1 MLRVSDT
8 GIPEG
13 MCSTREK
20 YPGNQPAQ
28 RDRRPF
34 RKGEKTLKTPIQRL
48 TVLFL
53 AAALLA
59 ALSACAG
66 GGTLVVN
73 SNNDVDDG
81 ACDATHCSLRE
92 AINKAN
98 TLAGVT
104 TINFDIGGGGV
115 QTIQPKTALPIIS
128 KPVVL
133 DGTSQPGYVSDP
145 LIVLDGSLATSGYAD
160 GLVLNGGNSTV
171 RRLVIN
177 NFNGRGIRLNEPGE
191 NRILGCYI
199 GTDAHGM
206 SAEPNMGG
214 GVRVHSGIKNVIGG
228 TAADERNIISGNH
241 GDGIQIQDFKTSV
254 IGNYIGLDV
263 TGSAALPNIG
273 AGVMVEA
280 GLAIIGGDTLGMG
293 NVISGNASV
302 GISFQ
307 TGGTDGFVQ
316 GNLIGTDATGK
327 QPLGND
333 QWGVVLHDD
342 HNTIGG
348 DTAAKRNVISAN
360 GEDGVFINVPSEKN
374 FIQRNLIGT
383 DISGTAPLPNQQNGI
398 RVAGN
403 ENAIGGEMGV
413 TGNVISA
420 NLGDGVYIN
429 GLYNDVQGNF
439 IGVDVMGY
447 APLGNHGNGVSVD
460 GNLNMIGGF
469 NEGEGNVISANEGDG
484 VHITS
489 ESIEV
494 KGNFIGTDRDGTAA
508 LGNLRNGIFTFG
520 MGGILIGGSDP
531 ASRNL
536 ISANQLAGIYMDE
549 NSNAVDVYGN
559 LIGTDVTGTAA
570 LGNVKTGIRAGG
582 TNHRIGLAIEGGRNL
597 VSGNLGPGIAVL
609 STATGITIRN
619 NYIGTDVTGTAALG
633 NSNGIEVG
641 LGAGPTDVTIGGS
654 PYGEGNLIS
663 GNDEAGIL
671 LYHGAKV
678 RGNIIGADNT
688 GLAALG
694 NGADG
699 IRVKGPGND
708 IGGTGFFN
716 IIAFNGGHG
725 VAVISESGGATD
737 NPILSNSIHDN
748 GGLGIAIG
756 EASVIPN
763 DNQDPDAGDNN
774 RQNFPVLTSA
784 VTDPVAV
791 ETDFTGILNSMPG
804 TVFVVEFFT
813 NASCDPSGYGEG
825 HRLVKQIT
833 VTTDMN
839 GNASLL
845 VHFTSTVFDTANF
858 ITATATDPAGNTS
871 GFSNCIQVTETA
883 AATEPPAFKEMTFT
897 PFVEPSEIF
906 YGPRCSPD
914 KVRISVEIVDPPEP
928 ISYVLL
934 FVRLMNPETGE
945 TTVWDGGWT
954 MLASGKDWF
963 YYDLLAYDVPG
974 YDSFETAWLQ
984 YQFVVYNKA
993 QEKIGMS
1000 PVYGDISFLRC
1011 GAERP
1016 KGAE

>member
-1 MLRVSDT
+1 MKIHPRRRL
-8 GIPEG
+8 
-13 MCSTREK
+13 
-20 YPGNQPAQ
+20 YPLL
-28 RDRRPF
+28 
-34 RKGEKTLKTPIQRL
+34 TLGFFA
-48 TVLFL
+48 V
-53 AAALLA
+53 
-59 ALSACAG
+59 LSACG
-66 GGTLVVN
+66 GGATLTVN
-73 SNNDVDDG
+73 SDNDIDDG
-81 ACDATHCSLRE
+81 TCNATHCSLRE

-128 KPVVL
+128 KPVVI

-171 RRLVIN
+171 HRLVIN

-708 IGGTGFFN
+708 IGGIGYFN

-725 VAVISESGGATD
+725 VAVLSGSGSAVD
-737 NPILSNSIHDN
+737 NSILSNSIHDN
-748 GGLGIAIG
+748 DMLGIAID
-756 EASVIPN
+756 EDVVIPN
-763 DNQDPDAGDNN
+763 DNMDPDAGDTN
-774 RQNFPVLTSA
+774 RQNYPLITSA
-784 VTDPVAV
+784 IADAVAM
-791 ETDFTGILNSMPG
+791 ESTISGTLNSLPG
-804 TVFVVEFFT
+804 TVFTIQIFT

-825 HRLVKQIT
+825 HRLIRTMT
-833 VTTDMN
+833 VTTDIN
-839 GNASLL
+839 GQALINALFL
-845 VHFTSTVFDTANF
+845 STYIDPANF

-871 GFSNCIQVTETA
+871 GFSNCIQVVDAGSITPTPTPA
-883 AATEPPAFKEMTFT
+883 AMSFK
-897 PFVEPSEIF
+897 PFFDPSEIL
-906 YGPRCSPD
+906 YGPRCTPD
-914 KVRISVEIVDPPEP
+914 TVRLSVEIGNPPEP
-928 ISYVLL
+928 IAYVLL
-934 FVRLMNPETGE
+934 FVRLMNKETGE
-945 TTVWDGGWT
+945 KTAWGGGMT
-954 MLASGKDWF
+954 MIAAGKNTY
-963 YYDLLAYDVPG
+963 YYDLMSYDVPE
-974 YDSFETAWLQ
+974 YSAFESAWLQ

-993 QEKIGMS
+993 EEKIGYS
-1000 PVYGDISFLRC
+1000 DVYGDISFLRC
-1011 GAERP
+1011 GADRP
-1016 KGAE
+1016 KTTG